1 LQRFAPVAGPQIA
14 GRPALIQP
22 KPASVIQPVR
32 GAAGRIAAGVIPIV
46 GQLGDA
52 AARLTFGFQGDR
64 RPNPANVNAPVA
76 LNGAAVNAIN
86 IGPLRGYRFDPAA
99 NPNPRPGDGKAVIL
113 FSGSGGTNQDEDPN
127 NNSTGQL
134 RSAAEFYVRQGA
146 TVFAVDYRGYGRSR
160 NDYITEK
167 SLAKD
172 AMRVYDYVKNQQNPN
187 GVNFTDADIIVH
199 GYSLGG
205 AIAAKVAKNVAKRG
219 DTLGGLV
226 LHSAMDSTYKAA
238 KAGIGVPV
246 LGQIGG
252 FFASL
257 SAGGFDTAS
266 RLNKI
271 HAHDA
276 AMPIHFMGG
285 NQNQGDQLALSATNL
300 DQVGN
305 FANRTSYT
313 AGAGHLDTASHFSR
327 NQRDYLAT
335 LLSGGRNR
343 NAANPQVVAAI

>member
-1 LQRFAPVAGPQIA
+1 M
-14 GRPALIQP
+14 RPALIQP

-32 GAAGRIAAGVIPIV
+32 GTAGRIAAGAIPLV

-64 RPNPANVNAPVA
+64 RPNPANVNAPVSP
-76 LNGAAVNAIN
+76 NAAAINAIN
-86 IGPLRGYRFDPAA
+86 IGPLRGYRYYPTA

-113 FSGSGGTNQDEDPN
+113 FSGSGGTNQ
-127 NNSTGQL
+127 GQL
-134 RSAAEFYVRQGA
+134 SSAAEFYVRQGA

-160 NDYITEK
+160 NDYITEER
-167 SLAKD
+167 LAKD
-172 AMRVYDYVKNQQNPN
+172 AMRIYDYVRNQA
-187 GVNFTDADIIVH
+187 NFADANIIVH

-219 DTLGGLV
+219 DQLGGLV

-246 LGQIGG
+246 LGQVGG

-257 SAGGFDTAS
+257 SAGGFNTAS

-271 HAHDA
+271 EAHDA

-305 FANRTSYT
+305 FGNRTSYT
-313 AGAGHLDTASHFSR
+313 GANAGAHLNTASHFTH
-327 NQRDYLAT
+327 NQNDYLAT
-335 LLSGGRNR
+335 LLSQGRNR
-343 NAANPQVVAAI
+343 IAGNPQAVAAI